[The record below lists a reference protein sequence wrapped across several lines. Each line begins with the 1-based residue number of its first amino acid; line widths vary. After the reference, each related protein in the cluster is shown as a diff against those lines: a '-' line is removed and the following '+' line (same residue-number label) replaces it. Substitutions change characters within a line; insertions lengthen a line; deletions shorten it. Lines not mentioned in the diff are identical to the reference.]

1 MSLVE
6 TKICGAKLPDG
17 SRCME
22 EPVPGK
28 NRCHRHGGASTGAKT
43 AEGRKR
49 QSEGAKARWRE
60 IHKALAMVQAME
72 QASNEARA

>member
-1 MSLVE
+1 M
-6 TKICGAKLPDG
+6 A
-17 SRCME
+17 

-60 IHKALAMVQAME
+60 IHQALAMAQARHN
-72 QASNEARA
+72 AGTEAKT